1 MLFGTSLFTVLL
13 ASTLVCAIPHDLS
26 ERGSVSNLHARI
38 PDALEFPVSSKRTF
52 NNNFAEAAYK
62 NALKKGIDPH
72 GPMPQDYTK
81 KTDKFI
87 KFKGDSDFA
96 LWNAAQGANAVR
108 QRKLNKRNNFPYLTT
123 YPSTNCSGEGTLW
136 FGLVPGMGNR
146 ADTTLAPAEKSLSIA
161 NHAIDPKVDRLWLLT
176 ETGFGG
182 GGYLCKDLNYY
193 VYGPIGFC
201 SLTICHLTQRVNLRV
216 EGKF

>member
-38 PDALEFPVSSKRTF
+38 PVALELPVSSKQTF
-52 NNNFAEAAYK
+52 NNDFAEAAYK

-72 GPMPQDYTK
+72 GPMPQDYTE

-87 KFKGDSDFA
+87 KFKEDSNFA

-136 FGLVPGMGNR
+136 FGLVPGKGNQ
-146 ADTTLAPAEKSLSIA
+146 AEQLGPAEKSLSIA
-161 NHAIDPKVDRLWLLT
+161 NHAIDPNVDRLWLLT
-176 ETGFGG
+176 EIGIGAA
-182 GGYLCKDLNYY
+182 GYICKDLNYY
-193 VYGPIGFC
+193 VYGPIGC
-201 SLTICHLTQRVNLRV
+201 ASNLPTFSCFNYKAV
-216 EGKF
+216 